1 MMAEI
6 GMKNY
11 MEDLVAD
18 MLPAVLNRMNV
29 CQCDRC
35 KYDIMAYVLNK
46 MPPKYVV
53 TRKGQLYTKL
63 YAFQQQFEVD
73 VVAAI
78 TTGAAI
84 VSAHP
89 RHDEP
94 VDL

>member
-1 MMAEI
+1 MSTI

-18 MLPAVLNRMNV
+18 MLPAVLNRLNV
-29 CQCDRC
+29 CQCERC
-35 KYDIMAYVLNK
+35 RMDIMAYVLNK

-53 TRKGQLYTKL
+53 TRKGHLYTKL
-63 YAFQQQFEVD
+63 SSFQQQFEVD
-73 VVAAI
+73 IIAAI

-89 RHDEP
+89 RHSEQED
-94 VDL
+94 